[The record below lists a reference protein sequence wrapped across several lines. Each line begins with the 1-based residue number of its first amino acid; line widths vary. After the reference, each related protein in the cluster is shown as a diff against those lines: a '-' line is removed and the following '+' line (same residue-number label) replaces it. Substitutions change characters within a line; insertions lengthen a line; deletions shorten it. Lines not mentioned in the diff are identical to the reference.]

1 MLEETKQ
8 TESEGNEVEK
18 QIKSWRQK
26 GIWLLLYALIP
37 ILAFYLMECYEHNP
51 FAEVRVGAQLFN
63 ILLFELI
70 GWLLYALIGRMCFAS
85 RVLLG
90 LAVAFGITNHYVMK
104 FRSTPFVPW
113 DLFSVGTAASVAGNY
128 DFTPDRRMV
137 VVTVIFAVCFVL
149 VRFLKKGPRFSWKIR
164 LGSVVLLGL
173 ALCTFVNALQQ
184 ESFQTRHYLYPFL
197 FTPAYMTKV
206 NGMAVTFAMDLAY
219 VAVERPAGYDAKDA
233 EQTLAKYDTK
243 TAEAA
248 TGDLPNIIVIMDE
261 AFSDLRVVG
270 SLETNVDYM
279 PFMHRMQQGQEN
291 TITGYVQTS
300 VCGGNTA
307 DSEFEF
313 LTGNTMAFLP
323 SGSIP
328 YQQYIKSK
336 TPSLASYLKSI
347 GYETYAQHPYQASG
361 WNRDKVYPLLGFD
374 HMDFME
380 DYHDVSYVRNYIS
393 DESDMEHIIET
404 YEKNKTSGK
413 PAFIFNV
420 TMQNHGGYTDT
431 YMNLTNDI
439 TSQYASEP
447 LNQYL
452 TLIHKT
458 DQALENLIDYFSKVD
473 DKTVIVFFGDHQPN
487 DTVASVVENGAQ
499 VETQKRY
506 LVPYL
511 VWSNYEIEGAKD
523 QNTSLNY
530 LAAQVLAA
538 AGVPTNAYQNYL
550 LSLRNTYPVISAAGQ
565 TKGIGAD
572 DKQLQTYKKLQYYQL
587 FEKNK
592 EKDE

>member
-8 TESEGNEVEK
+8 TESGENEVEK

-37 ILAFYLMECYEHNP
+37 LLAFYLMECYEHNP

-113 DLFSVGTAASVAGNY
+113 DLFSVETAASVAGNY

-149 VRFLKKGPRFSWKIR
+149 VRFLEKGPRFSWKIR

-565 TKGIGAD
+565 TKGMGAD